1 MEDLG
6 RVVTS
11 EELGPMLKMN
21 PVLVRRT
28 IAGLREA
35 GIVRS
40 EKGHGGGWTLART
53 LDSVTLADVYAA
65 LNLPAPFSIGHREER
80 PRCLLEQAVNR
91 ALDSA
96 LDEAEALLLSK
107 LASVSVGKLTA
118 QVSRDAARRARKG
131 EHHHA

>member
-1 MEDLG
+1 MEELG

-40 EKGHGGGWTLART
+40 EKGHGGGWALARA

-65 LNLPAPFSIGHREER
+65 LNLPAPFNFGHRQER

-96 LDEAEALLLSK
+96 LSEAEAVLHSK
-107 LASVSVGKLTA
+107 LASVSVAQLTA
-118 QVSRDAARRARKG
+118 QVPREAARRARKG
-131 EHHHA
+131 ENHHA